1 MKKFFVLGML
11 AIALIFGMA
20 LTGCG
25 GDTGKLNGTW
35 VMTQERY
42 TSEFVLDN
50 GSFQFEKRLKGTYE
64 VKDSTITFTFSDGD
78 ELTGEI
84 TSDTTFVYM
93 LSTYTKQ

>member
-1 MKKFFVLGML
+1 MRKSRFFVLGML
-11 AIALIFGMA
+11 ALVFAMA

-35 VMTQERY
+35 VMTQGPY

-78 ELTGEI
+78 KLTGEI